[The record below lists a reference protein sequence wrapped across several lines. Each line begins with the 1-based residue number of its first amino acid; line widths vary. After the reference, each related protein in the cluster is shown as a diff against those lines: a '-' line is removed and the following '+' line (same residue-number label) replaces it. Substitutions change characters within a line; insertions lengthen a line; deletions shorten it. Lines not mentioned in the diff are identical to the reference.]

1 MIKKTSTLPLQLESA
16 TEPGKAA
23 HQTIPFPIIVAGERS
38 LNAARLLSMG
48 REALPRT
55 GATLGAMESS
65 TDPAIVLFLL
75 DFRWGEIEL
84 AVRREAQRGAETR
97 DKLDDDA
104 TVKSKIKTIPKI
116 DKPSR
121 ELATELTAYLDKY
134 MICDARER
142 FRDVLVPNCTL
153 SEQDERT
160 CRVLS
165 VAGWESRIGL
175 YRYVKPKL
183 TDLEQINR
191 ILISPDQE
199 DDRFVSVKNTVKNA
213 LALLGDNPDTEL
225 NLGIKAKVLKLP
237 SLDYYLA
244 SPEFKER
251 RQKLKEYQLSA
262 PADLGVETQVNEAEL
277 ERFRLPVFKELSSE
291 IIEKIG
297 RDRRSFSTLKELF
310 CQGEREHVSPHQVT
324 IHFTAEIALRCP
336 ELLPTWINKLAQIE
350 KLEPGIYSDSEDPE
364 KITAEALQVSLLHQ
378 SKPRI
383 QSEHFRCQPPFFE
396 LVFNFDSQASSA
408 APIPE
413 INTESSVP
421 ANNDQVQAKVLNSG
435 EVLAALTSVSAKKG
449 VFFSFKEPTQALL
462 KDAAPG
468 ASAVALAASFLG
480 PLQQIISKEQ
490 SLKSEVAKGA
500 LTSSLSAIIRS
511 YGANEDIVD
520 RPKLILSLYKL
531 DQATASTGLA
541 IGYLALDVNARKRLL
556 TNLNQAKGGQWAT
569 KDELK
574 KFKVFLEVLLN
585 PDDNKVNEPLQKKA
599 VDIYGSV
606 IAECLDLSS
615 KTEPL
620 PAYFSKA
627 ALEAA
632 ARLILIPEQ
641 LSDKDLVAT
650 SNAIEHFFNPD
661 EPSLLGIRL
670 NNVGRNSAC
679 AFVTKCRATN
689 ADVKREISALLEVV
703 GLG

>member
-1 MIKKTSTLPLQLESA
+1 MIKKTSTSPLQLEGA
-16 TEPGKAA
+16 TGPGTAA
-23 HQTIPFPIIVAGERS
+23 DQTIPFPIIVAGERS

-48 REALPRT
+48 REDLPRT
-55 GATLGAMESS
+55 GATLEAMDGS
-65 TDPAIVLFLL
+65 TDPAIVIFLL

-84 AVRREAQRGAETR
+84 AVRREAQKAAGKRCNLNDEA
-97 DKLDDDA
+97 A
-104 TVKSKIKTIPKI
+104 VKSKTKVTQKI
-116 DKPSR
+116 DRTSPI
-121 ELATELTAYLDKY
+121 LATEFIQYLDKY
-134 MICDARER
+134 LICDARER
-142 FRDVLVPNCTL
+142 FRDVLVPDCPL

-297 RDRRSFSTLKELF
+297 RDRRSFSTLKEIF
-310 CQGEREHVSPHQVT
+310 CQGEREYVSPHQVT
-324 IHFTAEIALRCP
+324 IHFTAEIAIRCP
-336 ELLPTWINKLAQIE
+336 ELLPTWINKLAQIK
-350 KLEPGIYSDSEDPE
+350 KLEPCIYSDSEDPE
-364 KITAEALQVSLLHQ
+364 KITVEAFQKSLLQ
-378 SKPRI
+378 ESKPRI

-396 LVFNFDSQASSA
+396 LVFNSDSQVRIV
-408 APIPE
+408 APAP
-413 INTESSVP
+413 SVDSTLTVP
-421 ANNDQVQAKVLNSG
+421 VNNDQSQAEVRNSG
-435 EVLAALTSVSAKKG
+435 EVLEALTSVSAKKG
-449 VFFSFKEPTQALL
+449 RFFSFKEPTQALL

-480 PLQQIISKEQ
+480 PLQQIVSKGQ
-490 SLKSEVAKGA
+490 SLKSELAKGA

-585 PDDNKVNEPLQKKA
+585 PDDSKVSESLQKKA

-641 LSDKDLVAT
+641 LSDKDFVAIST
-650 SNAIEHFFNPD
+650 VLERFFNPD
-661 EPSLLGIRL
+661 EPSLLGMRL
-670 NNVGRNSAC
+670 DNMRKNSSG

-689 ADVKREISALLEVV
+689 ADVKREISALLDAV